1 MRGSRGSSLAE
12 VVVSILI
19 VAMMAAPIMSVAL
32 TSTMSSG
39 RGARRVAA
47 ATAVRR
53 VSEHLKAYVTADTTV
68 ARGPGEGIDGWSLP
82 GDASGRYALAA
93 GRHDLAPDRW
103 SPELA
108 AYRGSLS
115 YDVTMATTPAG
126 PQPNVVFRVSW
137 EDP

>member
-1 MRGSRGSSLAE
+1 MKGSRGSSLAE
-12 VVVSILI
+12 VIISILI

-39 RGARRVAA
+39 RGTRRIAA
-47 ATAVRR
+47 VTAVRR
-53 VSEHLKAYVTADTTV
+53 VSEHLKAYVTADTTA
-68 ARGPGEGIDGWSLP
+68 ARGPGEGFDGWALP
-82 GDASGRYALAA
+82 GDVSGRYALAV
-93 GRHDLAPDRW
+93 GHHELAPERW

-108 AYRGSLS
+108 SYRGSLS
-115 YDVTMATTPAG
+115 YDVTLATTSAG